1 MPIDTLPLAESEL
14 ITEPAVAFIAYLH
27 KSVLSGV
34 SIDLFGPAA
43 LLPPGM
49 LYDEGF
55 LSATEE
61 AELLGEIAHL
71 PLEEAQYKQYTA
83 RRRIVAFGSRYDFGF
98 NELHPA
104 PPVPEFLLP
113 LRERVAAKTGIAA
126 DRFADVLV
134 TEYRPGTPLGWHRD
148 VPQFEVV
155 VGVSLASACR
165 MRFRR
170 YPHRKHSG
178 EKRLEIVL
186 EPRSIYVLQ
195 GQSRWDWQH
204 SVPPTQGLRY
214 SITFR
219 TRRAERSAAPSGGLR
234 L

>member
-1 MPIDTLPLAESEL
+1 MSR
-14 ITEPAVAFIAYLH
+14 
-27 KSVLSGV
+27 
-34 SIDLFGPAA
+34 DLFGSAA
-43 LLPPGM
+43 ALPPGM
-49 LYDEGF
+49 LYEEGF
-55 LSATEE
+55 ISSIEE
-61 AELLGEIAHL
+61 AELFAEIARL

-83 RRRIVAFGSRYDFGF
+83 RRRILAFGSMYNFGS
-98 NELHPA
+98 NELNPA

-113 LRERVAAKTGIAA
+113 LRQRVAAKTGIAA

-170 YPHRKHSG
+170 YPHQKHSG
-178 EKRLEIVL
+178 EKPIEIVL
-186 EPRSIYVLQ
+186 EPRSMYVMQ
-195 GQSRWDWQH
+195 GPSRWGWQH

-219 TRRAERSAAPSGGLR
+219 TRRAQRSVRMDGKLSPNAAPQ
-234 L
+234 